1 MYLLKGLFREYVF
14 IKGTVSEF
22 QVTLEIM
29 PTAQSMGDF
38 QNAVQCVYISQM
50 LPNIVKGRRRIYQ
63 YNDDDF

>member
-29 PTAQSMGDF
+29 PTAQSM
-38 QNAVQCVYISQM
+38 CVYLADVAKYCKRPSSYISIQ
-50 LPNIVKGRRRIYQ
+50 
-63 YNDDDF
+63 